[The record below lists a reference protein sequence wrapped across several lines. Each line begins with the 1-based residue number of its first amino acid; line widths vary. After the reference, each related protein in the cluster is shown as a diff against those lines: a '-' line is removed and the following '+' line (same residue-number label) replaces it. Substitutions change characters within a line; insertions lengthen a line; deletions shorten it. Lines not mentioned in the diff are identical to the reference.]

1 MEYTGL
7 VYLQNFKLTWSS
19 ICFSFCGRDWR
30 DKKTELFPGDK
41 AFCLVF
47 ILTIENRS
55 PKDTKLEQAEEL
67 DLSRSGAVL
76 ECHIVVI
83 EP

>member
-1 MEYTGL
+1 MI
-7 VYLQNFKLTWSS
+7 KLSVW
-19 ICFSFCGRDWR
+19 
-30 DKKTELFPGDK
+30 L
-41 AFCLVF
+41 F
-47 ILTIENRS
+47 ILTIENRG

>member
-1 MEYTGL
+1 MGGTGETKRLSSFL
-7 VYLQNFKLTWSS
+7 VIKLSVW
-19 ICFSFCGRDWR
+19 
-30 DKKTELFPGDK
+30 L
-41 AFCLVF
+41 F
-47 ILTIENRS
+47 ILTIENRG

>member
-7 VYLQNFKLTWSS
+7 TFRILNLHGLLFALFVGGTGETKRLSSFLVIKLSVW
-19 ICFSFCGRDWR
+19 
-30 DKKTELFPGDK
+30 L
-41 AFCLVF
+41 F

-67 DLSRSGAVL
+67 DLLAG
-76 ECHIVVI
+76 VVQC
-83 EP
+83 